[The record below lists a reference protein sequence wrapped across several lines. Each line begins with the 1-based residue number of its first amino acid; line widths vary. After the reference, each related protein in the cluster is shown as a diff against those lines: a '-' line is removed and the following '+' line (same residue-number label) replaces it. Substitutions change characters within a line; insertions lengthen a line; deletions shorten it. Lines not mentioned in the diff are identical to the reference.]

1 MTVKELKEHIAD
13 DVGTPSET
21 QRLIYCGRVLQDEKK
36 LIDYGDFCL
45 FKMITLRGFIVNLHV
60 CFIDLNG
67 KVVHLVQ
74 RAPPSATPS
83 NNNNNPP
90 AGNPRPA
97 RSGAIHYHLDRG
109 FQNGAAHSFGKC

>member
-1 MTVKELKEHIAD
+1 MKELKEHIAE

-36 LIDYGDFCL
+36 LVEYGINVL
-45 FKMITLRGFIVNLHV
+45 FIITFFKKGFKSIFIYI
-60 CFIDLNG
+60 FIDLNG

-90 AGNPRPA
+90 TGNPRPV
-97 RSGAIHYHLDRG
+97 RSSAIHYHLDRG
-109 FQNGAAHSFGKC
+109 FQNGAAHSFGKF